1 MNKLMLDP
9 ETLRVESFETARAN
23 DAVRGTVRAHGW
35 TQFDPTCG
43 GLSCD
48 VACRT
53 RYGNTCVTGCLA

>member
-1 MNKLMLDP
+1 MNKLKLIIDD
-9 ETLRVESFETARAN
+9 LRVESFEASRT
-23 DAVRGTVRAHGW
+23 DEGRGTVRAHEW

-53 RYGNTCVTGCLA
+53 RYQPTCATGCLE

>member
-1 MNKLMLDP
+1 MNKLKLIIDD
-9 ETLRVESFETARAN
+9 LRVDSFEASRM
-23 DAVRGTVRAHGW
+23 DEGPRGTVCAHEW

-53 RYGNTCVTGCLA
+53 RYGSTCVTGCLE

>member
-1 MNKLMLDP
+1 MTKLKLKLDS
-9 ETLRVESFETARAN
+9 LRVETFETSRAD
-23 DAVRGTVRAHGW
+23 DATGGTVRAYGW

-53 RYGNTCVTGCLA
+53 RFQVTCQTGC